1 MYLTNKY
8 TKWYNA
14 IIAKAQIRVNQN
26 GYFEKHHIIPRSL
39 GGTDDPSNLVKLT
52 AKEHFICHLLL
63 TKMVI
68 GTHKRS
74 MYYAS
79 YMMVRGIRNQHYT
92 PSSITYAIVRSNM
105 VTANKERPGPNL
117 GLTMPEET
125 KAKISM
131 SLKGR
136 VHPTR
141 TAEHSAKL
149 GQYIRTTEHK
159 IAISDARKS
168 QKGKQTR
175 TDKTKSKMS
184 AWQKGVAKPK
194 LTCEHCNKTI
204 SDLNYKR
211 WHGANCKTQAKI
223 D

>member
-8 TKWYNA
+8 TKWYKN
-14 IIAKAQIRVNQN
+14 IIAKAQERVNQN

-63 TKMVI
+63 TKMVT
-68 GTHKRS
+68 GVHKRS

-79 YMMVRGIRNQHYT
+79 YMMVRGIRNQHYK
-92 PSSITYAIVRSNM
+92 PSSITYAIVRENM
-105 VTANKERPGPNL
+105 IAANKERPGPNL
-117 GLTMPEET
+117 GSTMSEET
-125 KAKISM
+125 KAKISA

-136 VHPTR
+136 AQPER

-149 GQYIRTTEHK
+149 GQYVRTDEHRK
-159 IAISDARKS
+159 ILSDFRKS

-175 TDKTKSKMS
+175 TAETKSKMS
-184 AWQKGVAKPK
+184 AWQKGVPKPV
-194 LTCEHCNKTI
+194 LACNHCGKSI
-204 SDLNYKR
+204 SDLNYRR
-211 WHGANCKTQAKI
+211 WHGDKCKSI
-223 D
+223 